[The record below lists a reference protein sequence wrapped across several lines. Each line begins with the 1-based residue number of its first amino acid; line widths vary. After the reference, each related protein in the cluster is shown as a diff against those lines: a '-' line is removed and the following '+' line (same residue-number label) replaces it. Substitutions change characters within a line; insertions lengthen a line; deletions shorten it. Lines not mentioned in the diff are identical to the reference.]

1 MKLYKLCFF
10 PDVILNCLI
19 CSANEKSINRHRNI
33 LHVFK
38 LMLGKET
45 WNKRHDAKE
54 TWNMKIRF
62 PLTKIG
68 SFIRQLCVGKL

>member
-1 MKLYKLCFF
+1 MFTSNNYRLT
-10 PDVILNCLI
+10 DNILNSLI

-45 WNKRHDAKE
+45 WNKRRYAKE

-62 PLTKIG
+62 PLTKTG
-68 SFIRQLCVGKL
+68 SFLRQLCIGKL